1 MGRRRR
7 NGDSSLEL
15 LLDTICNT
23 FGGVLFLAILV
34 SLLLKTAR
42 HRSPEAPASAATPRP
57 AITKA
62 QLIRTSTEASEL
74 RERLERLEG
83 GLAAVR
89 RFVNQFSTPEFA
101 VSLERLHAEQ
111 RRRNELEAEKVAAL
125 EVLAADQTARATA
138 AAAKAESEKRVQQ
151 AAESSEKE
159 AARLEQA
166 RRRAAELAESAIL
179 LQEDVEKRQVIEST
193 GKAPRERE
201 TNKRE
206 FGVML
211 RYGRVYLMHVRSGE
225 SRSVNT
231 RDFMVEKGLLSNTAK
246 ARPGAGIDI
255 VLPDSDVQLQSVLAD
270 YPPDL
275 WYPCLV
281 VHPDSFDTFQ
291 LLKSRLV
298 ARGYEYRLL
307 VTDNPVTD
315 RGPATGKV
323 Q

>member
-1 MGRRRR
+1 
-7 NGDSSLEL
+7 
-15 LLDTICNT
+15 
-23 FGGVLFLAILV
+23 
-34 SLLLKTAR
+34 
-42 HRSPEAPASAATPRP
+42 
-57 AITKA
+57 
-62 QLIRTSTEASEL
+62 
-74 RERLERLEG
+74 
-83 GLAAVR
+83 
-89 RFVNQFSTPEFA
+89 
-101 VSLERLHAEQ
+101 
-111 RRRNELEAEKVAAL
+111 
-125 EVLAADQTARATA
+125 
-138 AAAKAESEKRVQQ
+138 
-151 AAESSEKE
+151 
-159 AARLEQA
+159 
-166 RRRAAELAESAIL
+166 
-179 LQEDVEKRQVIEST
+179 
-193 GKAPRERE
+193 
-201 TNKRE
+201 
-206 FGVML
+206 ML

-255 VLPDSDVQLQSVLAD
+255 ALPDSDVQLQSVLAD